1 MKAIRVRFK
10 PVGKQYYFSTAGI
23 DLKNGDEVIVNTV
36 RGLELGFCVGEIFD
50 IEAKDLTSE
59 LKDIV
64 RVANDSDRERYAKN
78 KSEEAQIVSTT
89 KKYSK
94 ELDLQIKVLEA
105 EYTLDRAKL
114 IIYFESENRVD
125 FRDLV
130 KKLAETY
137 HTRIELR
144 QVGSRDGAK
153 VFGGIGPCGLIVCCK
168 TFITEFENVSVKM
181 AKNQNLSLNPV
192 KISGNCGKLLC
203 CINYENELYR
213 ELRKLAPDIGDI
225 VRTADGPAKILS
237 CDVLN
242 RNCKVR
248 YIEDENK
255 FGYLKLDEVEFV
267 RSMDKHRNDEDD
279 D

>member
-105 EYTLDRAKL
+105 EYTLDIAKL
-114 IIYFESENRVD
+114 NIYFES
-125 FRDLV
+125 
-130 KKLAETY
+130 
-137 HTRIELR
+137 
-144 QVGSRDGAK
+144 
-153 VFGGIGPCGLIVCCK
+153 
-168 TFITEFENVSVKM
+168 
-181 AKNQNLSLNPV
+181 
-192 KISGNCGKLLC
+192 
-203 CINYENELYR
+203 
-213 ELRKLAPDIGDI
+213 
-225 VRTADGPAKILS
+225 
-237 CDVLN
+237 
-242 RNCKVR
+242 
-248 YIEDENK
+248 
-255 FGYLKLDEVEFV
+255 
-267 RSMDKHRNDEDD
+267 
-279 D
+279 